1 MKLLDAVTSNT
12 VGTAKKVVGPTTLYV
27 ESAGLGGGTIT
38 IYAQRTASSRAIS
51 IGTYTGESVVN
62 DTIIGAHYLS
72 ATLAGATSP
81 SATTVATSGT

>member
-27 ESAGLGGGTIT
+27 ESSNLGGGTIT
-38 IYAQRTASSRAIS
+38 VYAQRTATSRAIS
-51 IGTYTGESVVN
+51 IGTYTAEAVVN

-72 ATLAGATSP
+72 ATLAGATGP
-81 SATTVATSGT
+81 AATTVATSGT